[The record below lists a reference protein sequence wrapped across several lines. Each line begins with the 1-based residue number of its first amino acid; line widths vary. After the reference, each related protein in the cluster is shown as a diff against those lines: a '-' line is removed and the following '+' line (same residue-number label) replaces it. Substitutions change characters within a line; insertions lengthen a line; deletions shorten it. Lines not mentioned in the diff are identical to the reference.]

1 MSEVDEATLAGTQ
14 EELDCMR
21 KYHVFDVRPRSE
33 SEGFRREDTRWVH
46 RRDEDGT
53 VRARLVARQFRH
65 KEEHDDLFS
74 PCSSS
79 LTNLIVDLIAVKRQW
94 PTLTM
99 DVRRAFFQATRA
111 ETCFAA
117 SPSRM
122 VEKARW

>member
-1 MSEVDEATLAGTQ
+1 MRRRFKGTH

-33 SEGFRREDTRWVH
+33 SQGFRRGYTRWVH
-46 RRDEDGT
+46 RRDQDGT

-65 KEEHDDLFS
+65 KEKRDNLFS

-79 LTNLIVDLIAVKRQW
+79 LTNRIVDLIVVKRQW

-99 DVRRAFFQATRA
+99 DVRRAFAHAAET
-111 ETCFAA
+111 ETCFVTPQ
-117 SPSRM
+117 SIGG
-122 VEKARW
+122 